1 MKLGQLLEYN
11 MRNIFIKKSYTQCA
25 GETIPRPNLFK
36 KMKIKCISGSIV
48 QSFIQFV
55 FIICQVE
62 DYWNIL
68 KLSSKPF
75 AFTSDKAFSK
85 NKKRSGTGIPASF
98 SAWFSMKNI
107 SIVRLYELTKFD
119 FLVTFNS
126 WDIEQYVYSN
136 FLLTRL
142 WRHEFR
148 N

>member
-11 MRNIFIKKSYTQCA
+11 MRNIFVTKT
-25 GETIPRPNLFK
+25 
-36 KMKIKCISGSIV
+36 KIKYISGSIV

-75 AFTSDKAFSK
+75 AFTSYKAFSK

-126 WDIEQYVYSN
+126 WDIEQYVYCN